1 MTTGI
6 PRDAKIACIKIRDM
20 SGVVCGVWVVACGSA
35 GRMKRR
41 EILDNSQS

>member
-20 SGVVCGVWVVACGSA
+20 SGVVWCVGCGLWV
-35 GRMKRR
+35 GRVGDEARDTR
-41 EILDNSQS
+41 